1 MGRRSDSLSL
11 INDIL
16 TFNESFV
23 NEKKYEPYITSKY
36 PDKHFVIL
44 TCMDTRLVELLPKAM
59 NLRNGDVKMI
69 KSAGAIL
76 NHPFGGI
83 MRSLLVAIYEL
94 QADEVFV
101 VGHYDCGMS
110 AVDPNKMLQNMVDR
124 GIKQETLDVLNYSGV
139 DLNQWLHGFDDVQAN
154 VRNSVEM
161 IKNHPLVL
169 DSIPVHGL
177 VIDPKT
183 GHLDV
188 VVDGSK

>member
-1 MGRRSDSLSL
+1 MISLSIL
-11 INDIL
+11 NDIII
-16 TFNESFV
+16 FNESFV
-23 NEKKYEPYITSKY
+23 SEKKYEPYITSKY
-36 PDKHFVIL
+36 PDKRFVIL

-59 NLRNGDVKMI
+59 NLRNGDVKMV

-110 AVDPNKMLQNMVDR
+110 AVDPKKMLQKMVER
-124 GIKQETLDVLNYSGV
+124 GIKQETLDVLSYSGV
-139 DLNQWLHGFDDVQAN
+139 DLNQWLHGFDDVQTN

-161 IKNHPLVL
+161 IKNHPLVI
-169 DSIPVHGL
+169 DDIPVHGL

>member
-1 MGRRSDSLSL
+1 MSI

-23 NEKKYEPYITSKY
+23 DEKKYEPYITSKY
-36 PDKHFVIL
+36 PDKRFVIL

-110 AVDPNKMLQNMVDR
+110 AVDPNKMLQNMVER

-139 DLNQWLHGFDDVQAN
+139 DLNQWLHGFDDVQSN